1 MDYRYEKYFITLVVF
16 SIYHVIIGG
25 NDGQK
30 DLNSSELVSF
40 NQTKIGPQLPI
51 AVSYHCMV
59 KFNSSEIL
67 LIGGK
72 QDHIVSKNTWVIG
85 YSNNQYEFK
94 DGTPMNQERRMH
106 SCGRMIDKNGNVMV
120 LVGGGKDGLG
130 NGLDSVEIFHMG
142 KWTQSNR
149 FYIRNS

>member
-59 KFNSSEIL
+59 EFNASEIL

-72 QDHIVSKNTWVIG
+72 QNQIVSKNTWVIG
-85 YSNNQYEFK
+85 YSNNQFEFK
-94 DGTPMNQERRMH
+94 DSAPMNQERRMH
-106 SCGRMIDKNGNVMV
+106 SCGRIVDKNGNIII
-120 LVGGGKDGLG
+120 LVGGGKDSHG
-130 NGLDSVEIFHMG
+130 NGLDSVELLHLG
-142 KWTQSNR
+142 KWTQSDG
-149 FYIRNS
+149 FDI